1 MTRERGISKRVCS
14 NESLPTGEG
23 KKERI
28 AFKKELKAKQRR
40 SKNAMCEEI
49 ERKKMTMTVEANEKS
64 DMQRMR
70 EVSSWREI
78 T

>member
-1 MTRERGISKRVCS
+1 
-14 NESLPTGEG
+14 
-23 KKERI
+23 
-28 AFKKELKAKQRR
+28 
-40 SKNAMCEEI
+40 MCEEI